1 MIELFFLSV
10 MLSVMLDKVAP
21 LKLMVLASILVVNS
35 KIKLYKERN
44 DIHIQGTLPDFVSV
58 ELENTYSSLPVH
70 VETCTDSV
78 AFMCSRMI
86 RSYYELYNI
95 LCLWEMEV
103 KGKEE
108 KNSILCFNRKTSV

>member
-1 MIELFFLSV
+1 MPASPIIRNMIELFFLSV

-58 ELENTYSSLPVH
+58 SG
-70 VETCTDSV
+70 
-78 AFMCSRMI
+78 I
-86 RSYYELYNI
+86 RKHI
-95 LCLWEMEV
+95 LIFTGSC
-103 KGKEE
+103 
-108 KNSILCFNRKTSV
+108 